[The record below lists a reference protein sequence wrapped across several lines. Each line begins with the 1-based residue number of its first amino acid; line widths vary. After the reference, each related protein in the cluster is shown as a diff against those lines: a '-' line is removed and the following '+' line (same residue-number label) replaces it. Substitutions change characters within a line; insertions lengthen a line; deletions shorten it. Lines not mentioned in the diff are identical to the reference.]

1 MESQEERADAEEK
14 ARIAKQLLAEALE
27 KEGLDEEYWL
37 PKLSEILGVKSIN
50 ALKHLQYEDCLKLE
64 CEVRYPWETKALQRL
79 LGITD
84 NKRAVDE
91 VQKQWLEMMKQRQE
105 EAKSILRELEEM
117 QKSRSHNK
125 EMMRQKEE
133 ALQESHVHPMDL
145 QMAIF
150 HCADDFM
157 RQQLSSKLAFCQ
169 FALPL
174 LVPNPGTSQIEFP
187 LWSLSQIKKSWKG
200 TVRSGEQTRISSHN
214 NKLIYQA
221 EMPIVSFLRIGSS
234 PSSSKSQLLNAL
246 LSTKK
251 HDTFFHRHCKG
262 STKDCFLMKG
272 VVEISWYLPR
282 GSDDDSFNGPVAF
295 CNLHGD
301 ARDHEPQLQFLQEI
315 SAVNVVLVSESDQS
329 NEKGRKILHDL
340 WQSQRPLVCLF
351 TEKESIAA
359 GRSSQN
365 IRIGIKNRNEAEL
378 VGELTKTIRD
388 LVEGSSTLVSLN
400 ACLSTARQRGFL
412 VDEDA
417 KACVTAKETAIKLVN
432 LLKKEKLSEIKS
444 QLLPL
449 QGKLWYKWCEKDKE
463 LTRLQ
468 EKRNKSIEHHR
479 SQIELEKS
487 AIRREQLGKAF
498 PLNHL
503 LCRSPSG
510 KCGHRFGHRNCPSR
524 AL

>member
-1 MESQEERADAEEK
+1 AAEGFLNLLKRLGLERYYPRKMGTEDFHVIHQTSVHNSQPSKDSE
-14 ARIAKQLLAEALE
+14 
-27 KEGLDEEYWL
+27 L
-37 PKLSEILGVKSIN
+37 PF
-50 ALKHLQYEDCLKLE
+50 YF
-64 CEVRYPWETKALQRL
+64 LQRL
-79 LGITD
+79 LT
-84 NKRAVDE
+84 VDYRVRYLTCKE
-91 VQKQWLEMMKQRQE
+91 ASKPGVAPTPNTSAE
-105 EAKSILRELEEM
+105 EHEPSDSFDDFLSDLDKGAPESA
-117 QKSRSHNK
+117 SR
-125 EMMRQKEE
+125 
-133 ALQESHVHPMDL
+133 ESHVHPMDL

-157 RQQLSSKLAFCQ
+157 RQYLSSKLAFCQ

-200 TVRSGEQTRISSHN
+200 TVKSGEQTRISSHD

-246 LSTKK
+246 LSRKK

-272 VVEISWYLPR
+272 VVEISWYVPR

-315 SAVNVVLVSESDQS
+315 SAVIVVLVSELDQS
-329 NEKGRKILHDL
+329 NEKGREILHDL
-340 WQSQRPLVCLF
+340 WESQRPLVCLF

-365 IRIGIKNRNEAEL
+365 IRIAIKNRNEAEL
-378 VGELTKTIRD
+378 VAELTKTIRD
-388 LVEGSSTLVSLN
+388 LLEGSSTLVSLN
-400 ACLSTARQRGFL
+400 ACLSTARQHSFL

-417 KACVTAKETAIKLVN
+417 EACVTAKETAIKLVN

-449 QGKLWYKWCEKDKE
+449 QGKLWYMWCKKDKE

-468 EKRNKSIEHHR
+468 EKGNKSIEHHR

-487 AIRREQLGKAF
+487 AIRQEQLGKAF
-498 PLNHL
+498 PLNQL
-503 LCRSPSG
+503 MKTVLG
-510 KCGHRFGHRNCPSR
+510 
-524 AL
+524 